1 MKKQPECE
9 WFVEPLDDDTN
20 RIIFKHLAE
29 TGAGGEEDII
39 IHLSDSKGKFHNVLK
54 VPDHWFI
61 AHLQRSQQNLDLH
74 LLVFNRRGEA
84 EKIRIWPFNAKKRLP
99 LEVQK
104 RIAKAKQ
111 TGLDMQ

>member
-20 RIIFKHLAE
+20 RIIFQRLGRS
-29 TGAGGEEDII
+29 GAGGEEDII

-54 VPDHWFI
+54 VPDHRFI

-74 LLVFNRRGEA
+74 LLVFNRRGGGRKNKNLA
-84 EKIRIWPFNAKKRLP
+84 LQRQEKTASGSAKENSQSQANGP
-99 LEVQK
+99 
-104 RIAKAKQ
+104 
-111 TGLDMQ
+111 